1 MDCKA
6 RYYIHVLGTAQD
18 GGYPH
23 LGCNDKC
30 CKSAWGNINLHR
42 LPSSIALVDKLENK
56 FWLFDAT
63 PKIREQLHLMSDIDL
78 SGIFLTHAHYG
89 HYIGLLELGKEVLNA
104 NNVPVYVMPK
114 MFDFI
119 TRNSPF
125 NLLIKNDNI
134 LLNKIVDNRVVLDD
148 GKLIE
153 CFEVKHRNELSE
165 TVGYRIKV
173 NDKSII
179 YLPDLDHYRG
189 FVDVI
194 KELIK
199 NNNIIFLD
207 GTFYDKK
214 EIKKRDVNKIPHPE
228 IVESMS
234 LFSKLNDSEKK
245 KIHFI
250 HFNHTNPT
258 IDIKSHEAK
267 NVIQNGFL
275 LSKDNQ
281 IFSL

>member
-1 MDCKA
+1 MDCKV

-30 CKSAWGNINLHR
+30 CKSAWEDINLHR

-125 NLLIKNDNI
+125 DLLIKNENI
-134 LLNKIVDNRVVLDD
+134 LLNKIVDNKVVLDN
-148 GKLIE
+148 GKLVE

-189 FVDVI
+189 FVDEI
-194 KELIK
+194 KEVINQYVDETGKGFEGEELKVNISNAEVDRLIK
-199 NNNIIFLD
+199 E
-207 GTFYDKK
+207 YKK
-214 EIKKRDVNKIPHPE
+214 IKKRQ
-228 IVESMS
+228 
-234 LFSKLNDSEKK
+234 
-245 KIHFI
+245 
-250 HFNHTNPT
+250 
-258 IDIKSHEAK
+258 KS
-267 NVIQNGFL
+267 NL
-275 LSKDNQ
+275 NQ
-281 IFSL
+281 IKLLDKFGNPMK